1 MSSKSQYVKNE
12 KGFIIQKVVNDGHLK
27 HKCKICLVCCN
38 IPSIE
43 ARAIDDKFEGMKD
56 FSTSFECPI
65 ILGINTS

>member
-12 KGFIIQKVVNDGHLK
+12 KGFTIQKVVNDAHLK
-27 HKCKICLVCCN
+27 HKCKICLVSCN

-43 ARAIDDKFEGMKD
+43 ARATNDKFVGMKD
-56 FSTSFECPI
+56 FSTSFKCPI